1 MAFFRSPL
9 LRRII
14 YIVAFGLALMR
25 FAANRSHSE
34 PLIVDQPTSMASIEQ
49 SAPGTI
55 SAELWAS

>member
-34 PLIVDQPTSMASIEQ
+34 PLTATEPPPIATAEQ
-49 SAPGTI
+49 SI
-55 SAELWAS
+55 R